1 MMNTERRTEEQQPS
15 APLLVEGGLS
25 DRSKEPVQACVC
37 AQWPKTL
44 GSRERREAGLL
55 WYYKRGGELYRIGD
69 PPTQRTPQ
77 LQQEPPPSRDSL
89 PGEKRRLWRGAGRVR
104 GTQSLV
110 SSRTSITPRLL
121 LCLELLVLLSGE
133 GRIADS
139 SPLALDQGCLHSA
152 LASCSAASASWC
164 RWSPMLLQ
172 AQRRTMLCNTA
183 FCSRMST
190 DPRAVTCVNQT
201 LVKMGASA

>member
-1 MMNTERRTEEQQPS
+1 M
-15 APLLVEGGLS
+15 LVEGGLS
-25 DRSKEPVQACVC
+25 DRSKGASASLRVRSVAEDTGVEGAARSGSPVVLQ
-37 AQWPKTL
+37 
-44 GSRERREAGLL
+44 E
-55 WYYKRGGELYRIGD
+55 RGGELYRIGD
-69 PPTQRTPQ
+69 PPALRTPQ
-77 LQQEPPPSRDSL
+77 LQQEPPPSRDIL